1 VRADVNVIDKHLV
14 EQAIG
19 PGNLWCFQHQ
29 NKSVWLEEAN
39 AYGWLQGD
47 CCSFQALREI
57 LHVHGDLNTQNMA
70 CKKEKT
76 IIKRYILMLGL
87 IKGAM

>member
-29 NKSVWLEEAN
+29 KKSIWLEEAN
-39 AYGWLQGD
+39 AYNWLQGD
-47 CCSFQALREI
+47 CCSLQALREI
-57 LHVHGDLNTQNMA
+57 LHVHGDLDAQLN
-70 CKKEKT
+70 
-76 IIKRYILMLGL
+76 
-87 IKGAM
+87 